1 MTKWNGSNKEKQ
13 KFRHKIKK
21 WWLDN
26 WNSKHLMGLRINLK
40 TKAFSFAVMYSSF
53 TALLLFSV
61 NQKFSLPFF
70 LAHPSDIVK

>member
-1 MTKWNGSNKEKQ
+1 MGV
-13 KFRHKIKK
+13 IKK
-21 WWLDN
+21 NKSLDTRSKNDDN